1 MADAA
6 GIMDVTSVTEAM
18 QAEAC
23 ATDSHV
29 VTTDAAKAGVTDTSA
44 MVETAAMAAWATMGT
59 TEAMEMETA
68 MATTEIMEITAM
80 ETTEMASATA
90 TTAMAMEAV

>member
-6 GIMDVTSVTEAM
+6 GIMDATSDTEAM

-29 VTTDAAKAGVTDTSA
+29 ATTDVAKAGVTDTSA

-59 TEAMEMETA
+59 TETMEMETA
-68 MATTEIMEITAM
+68 METTEIMEITAM
-80 ETTEMASATA
+80 ETTAMASAME

>member
-44 MVETAAMAAWATMGT
+44 MVETAAMAAWAK
-59 TEAMEMETA
+59 MEIMTMETT
-68 MATTEIMEITAM
+68 ATTEIMEITAM
-80 ETTEMASATA
+80 ETTAMASATA

>member
-1 MADAA
+1 MVAAA

-59 TEAMEMETA
+59 TETMEMEIMT
-68 MATTEIMEITAM
+68 METTATTEM
-80 ETTEMASATA
+80 ETTAMASATA